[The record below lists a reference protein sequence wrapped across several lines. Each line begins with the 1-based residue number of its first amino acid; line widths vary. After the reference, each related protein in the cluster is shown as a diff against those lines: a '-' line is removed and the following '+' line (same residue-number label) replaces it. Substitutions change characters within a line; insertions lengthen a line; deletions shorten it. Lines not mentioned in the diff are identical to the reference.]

1 MEETVYKS
9 SHILCA
15 QLTPKYL
22 IVIEVTTTGK
32 LRLVKLN
39 RYYVKGR
46 FTKEAHLI
54 LTDFDDSINCPVF
67 VNLSEDGVYTLV
79 LAMHRLWLV
88 ISHGCTMSLIAMS
101 EVPLTNVLS
110 VDFDYYLRGII
121 TTPTSIFRT
130 SSFLTFPSPIRSS
143 LVNDARATYNLPLQV
158 IQRLFCRPRSV
169 LSASS
174 LALCMFH
181 GDYRTIAGILH
192 KLSPALHDEVL
203 RVQEEERWS
212 NDSHDSIQ
220 SSISDLFHWSLQD
233 ITTEKEDWSLVG
245 PCCHDLKSLHF
256 KDIEEEEIDSICR
269 VLHIYQVI
277 LQTKQTLD
285 VDSHGLQFL
294 VAIQVFHFFG
304 LFL

>member
-1 MEETVYKS
+1 
-9 SHILCA
+9 
-15 QLTPKYL
+15 
-22 IVIEVTTTGK
+22 
-32 LRLVKLN
+32 
-39 RYYVKGR
+39 
-46 FTKEAHLI
+46 
-54 LTDFDDSINCPVF
+54 
-67 VNLSEDGVYTLV
+67 
-79 LAMHRLWLV
+79 
-88 ISHGCTMSLIAMS
+88 
-101 EVPLTNVLS
+101 
-110 VDFDYYLRGII
+110 
-121 TTPTSIFRT
+121 
-130 SSFLTFPSPIRSS
+130 
-143 LVNDARATYNLPLQV
+143 
-158 IQRLFCRPRSV
+158 
-169 LSASS
+169 
-174 LALCMFH
+174 MFH